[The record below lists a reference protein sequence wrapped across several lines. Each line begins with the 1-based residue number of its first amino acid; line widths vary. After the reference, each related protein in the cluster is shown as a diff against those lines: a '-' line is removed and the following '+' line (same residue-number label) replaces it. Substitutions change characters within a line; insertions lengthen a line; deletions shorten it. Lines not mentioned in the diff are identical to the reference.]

1 MYWLD
6 WSVNRGVKQVG
17 DEFGLE
23 FISDLVQGGYS
34 VTDTRFTKLMQAVHC
49 LFLNVSMF
57 THDGVLNVTLDKN
70 DYSRDLIYNGRKV
83 KRRVSYTYTLM
94 LFDWL
99 QEKSYATLTTGFVS
113 RYTDV
118 GGKLMPAECESSRLV
133 FSDSFMERYKH
144 IIKDKRDVPPIENV
158 LRMRDSNK
166 NFVPFKMGEYERW
179 VCKLLKSINKGTKQF
194 DVQCGEK
201 MFDVQFAKVYNENS
215 LNKGGR
221 TYVIGGGSEVLHSEY
236 RKGLIVDNEET
247 VELDFKSLHP
257 RLIATM
263 YGWSIPIDHDPYE
276 ISLHGYHPQVLRK
289 ICKLLILCMFNANSR
304 SSAISAVNKELN
316 DTVHVDEN
324 GNEVPIRKYW
334 IDNGLAPKH
343 LELKYIGEL
352 LLEHNPYVKEAAYS
366 GCGLDLQNLDSRIM
380 DIVLAYFHEKGE
392 FCLPVHDSV
401 VVRKS
406 LQNDAERVMREAF
419 EQVMGNADNCVIEI
433 K

>member
-17 DEFGLE
+17 DEFALE
-23 FISDLVQGGYS
+23 FISDLVSGGYRL
-34 VTDTRFTKLMQAVHC
+34 TDTRHTKLLQAVHC

-57 THDGVLNVTLDKN
+57 THNGVLNVTLNKN
-70 DYSRDLIYNGRKV
+70 DYSRELIYNGRKV
-83 KRRVSYTYTLM
+83 KRKVSYTYTMM

-99 QEKSYATLTTGFVS
+99 QEKGYATLTTGFVS
-113 RYTDV
+113 RYKEENGRLVV
-118 GGKLMPAECESSRLV
+118 GECESSRLV
-133 FSDSFMERYKH
+133 FSDGFMDRYKH
-144 IIKDKRDVPPIENV
+144 VIKDKSDIPPIENV
-158 LRMRDSNK
+158 LRMRNK
-166 NFVPFKMGEYERW
+166 NKDFVTFKMGEYEKW
-179 VCKLLKSINKGTKQF
+179 VCKLLKSINKGAKQF
-194 DVQCGEK
+194 NIQCGEK
-201 MFDVQFAKVYNENS
+201 MFDVQFAKVYNESS
-215 LNKGGR
+215 LSKGGR
-221 TYVIGGGSEVLHSEY
+221 TYVIGGGSEVLHVEH

-263 YGWSIPIDHDPYE
+263 YEWNIPVDHDPYE
-276 ISLHGYHPQVLRK
+276 ISLYGYHPQVLRK
-289 ICKLLILCMFNANSR
+289 ICKLLILCMFNANS
-304 SSAISAVNKELN
+304 SGSAIAAVNNELN
-316 DTVHVDEN
+316 ETFHVDEN

-334 IDNGLAPKH
+334 TDNGLAPKH

-352 LLEHNPYVKEAAYS
+352 LLEHNPYVKEAAYT

-380 DIVLAYFHEKGE
+380 DIVLAYFHDKGE